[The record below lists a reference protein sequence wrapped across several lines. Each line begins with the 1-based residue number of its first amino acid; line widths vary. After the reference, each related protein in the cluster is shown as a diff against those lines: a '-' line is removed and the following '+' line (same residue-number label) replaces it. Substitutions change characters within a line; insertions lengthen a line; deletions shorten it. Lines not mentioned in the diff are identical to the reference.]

1 MKLKLKNPVTAF
13 DQLKVGDI
21 FIDSESPVYQPPPG
35 DISIWLKTDFES
47 AYCLFSTCSLE
58 GTKEFF
64 YIMPDRRVINFSSL
78 SKQILRNLKNGGKFP
93 FQLTRSV
100 SY

>member
-1 MKLKLKNPVTAF
+1 MKLNLENPLTTF
-13 DQLKVGDI
+13 HKLKVGDI
-21 FIDSESPVYQPPPG
+21 FIDSESHIHKSECFQ
-35 DISIWLKTDFES
+35 IWLKTDYES

-78 SKQILRNLKNGGKFP
+78 SKQILKRSRNDDN
-93 FQLTRSV
+93 TRTN
-100 SY
+100 

>member
-13 DQLKVGDI
+13 DQLQVGDI
-21 FIDSESPVYQPPPG
+21 FIDSESH
-35 DISIWLKTDFES
+35 IHKSECFEIWLKTDFES

-64 YIMPDRRVINFSSL
+64 YIMPNRRVINFSSL
-78 SKQILRNLKNGGKFP
+78 STQILRNLK
-93 FQLTRSV
+93 
-100 SY
+100 

>member
-1 MKLKLKNPVTAF
+1 MERGFKMKLNLKNPVTAF
-13 DQLKVGDI
+13 DKLKVGDI
-21 FIDSESPVYQPPPG
+21 FIDSESPVRDSDSFQ
-35 DISIWLKTDFES
+35 IWLKTDFES

-78 SKQILRNLKNGGKFP
+78 STQILRNLK
-93 FQLTRSV
+93 
-100 SY
+100 